1 MKTFQ
6 KFNEDIQSLRRNL
19 DTISQQDAPAERL
32 AQRRRIAA
40 ERLKT
45 SASDFTERQR
55 ANVQAQKEKHAQMR
69 QDYEERQQQLR
80 AKRQAEQERREAE
93 RQARLERQ
101 KQNQQSEELQLEQDP
116 HMTPT
121 PFNIM
126 KAREQARGGIA
137 HRKHVHQELA
147 REAGAQQTAKRQRLN
162 KLMSK

>member
-40 ERLKT
+40 ERSKT
-45 SASDFTERQR
+45 SASDFTERQQ

-80 AKRQAEQERREAE
+80 AKRQAEQERKEAE

-101 KQNQQSEELQLEQDP
+101 NQQEDLQLEQHP
-116 HMTPT
+116 HMPQT

-126 KAREQARGGIA
+126 KSKEQTRGSISRRNRIRTA
-137 HRKHVHQELA
+137 LDTKERT
-147 REAGAQQTAKRQRLN
+147 QQRSHNAILRAI
-162 KLMSK
+162 MSR